1 MDWKLSFETLGNRKG
16 QLISNLPKNA
26 TAAAFCC
33 IFAAY
38 RPKYCIMGLF
48 YQKLHWMD
56 KNSSIR
62 TFCNKKDNY
71 YKKNKKAPAAA
82 HGCILAA
89 YS

>member
-1 MDWKLSFETLGNRKG
+1 MDWKLSFETLGNKKG

-82 HGCILAA
+82 HGWILAA

>member
-1 MDWKLSFETLGNRKG
+1 
-16 QLISNLPKNA
+16 
-26 TAAAFCC
+26 
-33 IFAAY
+33 
-38 RPKYCIMGLF
+38 
-48 YQKLHWMD
+48 MD